1 MKVLVTCKSWGGPCT
16 YKEEFLSTI
25 QRHPDKSKSIVS
37 SEQAYYVHTH
47 QEERAYHPE
56 LFRQVK
62 ISVDEKVENL
72 CLLLS
77 GTVASPP
84 LLLTRLTLD
93 LPTNENALA
102 ILNHLGTQRSLF
114 EANELSVTMWWEK
127 DCCLVHWLLLLKDC
141 SISQPA

>member
-56 LFRQVK
+56 LFQQVK

-72 CLLLS
+72 CLFLG
-77 GTVASPP
+77 GTVASP
-84 LLLTRLTLD
+84 
-93 LPTNENALA
+93 
-102 ILNHLGTQRSLF
+102 
-114 EANELSVTMWWEK
+114 LSTSSNQV
-127 DCCLVHWLLLLKDC
+127 D
-141 SISQPA
+141 S